1 MTQHIRMVIGSAL
14 MACAM
19 VTLCTSCD
27 EWIDQ
32 AKTPQNTLRR
42 DQINEPSMI
51 ASVMLNKG
59 KEGNTTLEL
68 KDGPLAA
75 YLQTVAGEAT
85 AEVNLALGAMTDE
98 LSPSAKPNIQLY
110 RELKLDILQVNSN
123 STARVWDKVQNLR
136 ARAQEILE
144 VESSVVDNKE
154 DKTKAIKAYGKFIG
168 HLYLGYS
175 YQLLANT
182 FSADANKEA
191 SIRVAGTM
199 MSHDALRSEALKHY
213 TDALNAAKSADFK
226 TITKGVITAEQ
237 AERQAYGLILKL
249 KFYEGKYDEVANLW
263 DKAYKAKDAFAIVYN
278 ERGDANGI
286 YNVVGTNNVRDAQI
300 DPDLRAALR
309 NAAEKKR
316 LPVLENKD
324 KFLYTTAVERY
335 SPIVL
340 IDDVE
345 LQLIKAE
352 LILRGKMTG
361 DALAAVNDVIV
372 RYDAPSAET
381 AVPTLATIEHLR
393 RVYLSLRGERA
404 MDFRRGAIGNE
415 QKLKE
420 WEQRKVHFLPMPELE
435 YKP

>member
-14 MACAM
+14 MACSM

-59 KEGNTTLEL
+59 KDGNTTLEL

-98 LSPSAKPNIQLY
+98 LSPSAKPNVQLY
-110 RELKLDILQVNSN
+110 REIKLDILQVNSN
-123 STARVWDKVQNLR
+123 STGRVWDKVHNLR

-144 VESSVVDNKE
+144 VESSVVANNEEKL
-154 DKTKAIKAYGKFIG
+154 KAIKAYGKFIG
-168 HLYLGYS
+168 HLYWGYS

-199 MSHDALRSEALKHY
+199 MSHDALRSEAL
-213 TDALNAAKSADFK
+213 NAAQSADFK
-226 TITKGVITAEQ
+226 MITKGVITAEQ

-249 KFYEGKYDEVANLW
+249 KFHEGKYDEVANLW
-263 DKAYKAKDAFAIVYN
+263 DKAYKAKNAFAIVYN

-300 DPDLRAALR
+300 DPNLRAALR

-352 LILRGKMTG
+352 LIVRGKMTG

-372 RYDAPSAET
+372 RYDAQSAET
-381 AVPTLATIEHLR
+381 VVPTLATIEHLR
-393 RVYLSLRGERA
+393 RVYLSLRGERT
-404 MDFRRGAIGNE
+404 MDFRRGAIGNDP
-415 QKLKE
+415 KIKE

>member
-14 MACAM
+14 MACSM

-59 KEGNTTLEL
+59 KDGNTTLEL

-98 LSPSAKPNIQLY
+98 LSPSAKPNVQLY
-110 RELKLDILQVNSN
+110 REIKLDILQVNSN
-123 STARVWDKVQNLR
+123 STGRVWDKVHNLR

-144 VESSVVDNKE
+144 VESSVVANKE
-154 DKTKAIKAYGKFIG
+154 EKLKAIKAYGKFIG
-168 HLYLGYS
+168 HLYWGYS
-175 YQLLANT
+175 YELLANT
-182 FSADANKEA
+182 FSANPNKEA

-213 TDALNAAKSADFK
+213 NEALNAAQSADFK

-249 KFYEGKYDEVANLW
+249 KFHEGKYDEVANLW
-263 DKAYKAKDAFAIVYN
+263 DKAYKAKNAFVIVYN

-300 DPDLRAALR
+300 DPNLRAALR

-352 LILRGKMTG
+352 LIVRGKMTG

-372 RYDAPSAET
+372 RYDAQSAET
-381 AVPTLATIEHLR
+381 VVPTLATIEHLR
-393 RVYLSLRGERA
+393 RVYLSLRGERT
-404 MDFRRGAIGNE
+404 MDFRRGAIGND
-415 QKLKE
+415 QKFKE

>member
-14 MACAM
+14 MACSM

-51 ASVMLNKG
+51 ASATLNKG
-59 KEGNTTLEL
+59 KDGNTTLEL

-98 LSPSAKPNIQLY
+98 LSPSARPNVQLY
-110 RELKLDILQVNSN
+110 REIKLDILQVNSN
-123 STARVWDKVQNLR
+123 STGRVWDKVHNLR

-144 VESSVVDNKE
+144 VESSVVANKE
-154 DKTKAIKAYGKFIG
+154 EKLKAIKAYGKFIG
-168 HLYLGYS
+168 HLYWGYS
-175 YQLLANT
+175 YELLANT
-182 FSADANKEA
+182 FSANPNKEA

-213 TDALNAAKSADFK
+213 NEALNAAQSADFK

-249 KFYEGKYDEVANLW
+249 KFHEGKYDEVANLW
-263 DKAYKAKDAFAIVYN
+263 DKAYKAKNAFVIVYN

-300 DPDLRAALR
+300 DPNLRAALR

-352 LILRGKMTG
+352 LIVRGKMTG

-372 RYDAPSAET
+372 RYDAQSAET
-381 AVPTLATIEHLR
+381 VVPTLATIEHLR
-393 RVYLSLRGERA
+393 RVYLSLRGERT
-404 MDFRRGAIGNE
+404 MDFRRGAIGND
-415 QKLKE
+415 QKFKE

>member
-1 MTQHIRMVIGSAL
+1 MR
-14 MACAM
+14 
-19 VTLCTSCD
+19 
-27 EWIDQ
+27 
-32 AKTPQNTLRR
+32 
-42 DQINEPSMI
+42 
-51 ASVMLNKG
+51 
-59 KEGNTTLEL
+59 
-68 KDGPLAA
+68 
-75 YLQTVAGEAT
+75 YL
-85 AEVNLALGAMTDE
+85 
-98 LSPSAKPNIQLY
+98 
-110 RELKLDILQVNSN
+110 
-123 STARVWDKVQNLR
+123 
-136 ARAQEILE
+136 
-144 VESSVVDNKE
+144 
-154 DKTKAIKAYGKFIG
+154 
-168 HLYLGYS
+168 
-175 YQLLANT
+175 QLLANT

-213 TDALNAAKSADFK
+213 NEALNAAQSADFK
-226 TITKGVITAEQ
+226 MITKGVITAEQ

-249 KFYEGKYDEVANLW
+249 KFHEGKYDEVAKLW
-263 DKAYKAKDAFAIVYN
+263 DKAYKAKNAFAIVYN
-278 ERGDANGI
+278 DRGDANGI

-372 RYDAPSAET
+372 RYDAQSVET

-393 RVYLSLRGERA
+393 RVYLSLRGERT
-404 MDFRRGAIGNE
+404 MDFRRGAIGND
-415 QKLKE
+415 QKFKE

-435 YKP
+435 YN